1 MANKWL
7 VGDFVL
13 YGIENQTVPE
23 KRMPVSV
30 FGYEGASYRS
40 QLTDKRVAPVITMVL
55 YFGIDKQGLYS

>member
-13 YGIENQTVPE
+13 YGIENQTVLE
-23 KRMPVSV
+23 KRMPVRV